1 MELSNDGNQDKEFYN
16 LNGYYL
22 KISNQNKSLNLICYN
37 YNLLDG
43 IKYETKINL
52 DEIKK
57 NDKIKNLSVSELYKV
72 IIKKIEEQKFTL
84 ITEQKQVILTLFKG
98 NAYNS
103 NTDLQ
108 LFLLKIC
115 QYNNEYENVLSNVII
130 NLREENKN
138 MKKEINEIR
147 NILNK
152 IYGEKELLNLLSQRQ
167 PNTEIRLRG
176 KRLLNPKDNLPVNQ
190 LPSNKGNVT
199 FKDNPDNNNNNNNNK
214 NIDNVNKTINLTP
227 KSQIIPPIKSKS
239 QLSVKNSLTISCLAN
254 LEYGLYPP
262 VELSTN
268 SFCKISGYGANSYN
282 GIVRNYNEDKLKVIL
297 DYKLQKTVH
306 AANGNIIYPNI
317 SFFGMYDGHGGNKC
331 SNFLQ
336 EKFDSFLFNSEYF
349 PLYTLQAI
357 NEAYTKAENEF
368 RAIAFDAKNGKLL
381 DKSGSCSIT
390 ALIIEEWCFITYLG
404 DSRGL
409 YSFDS
414 GNQLYQIT
422 RDHKPNDPIE
432 KNRIEKAGGSI
443 YKDDRVK
450 INGQKVH
457 VKEETLAPGVS
468 FPYRVSPGNLA
479 VNNYIFNFFIIGCKN
494 YWRLWI

>member
-479 VNNYIFNFFIIGCKN
+479 VNNYIF
-494 YWRLWI
+494 